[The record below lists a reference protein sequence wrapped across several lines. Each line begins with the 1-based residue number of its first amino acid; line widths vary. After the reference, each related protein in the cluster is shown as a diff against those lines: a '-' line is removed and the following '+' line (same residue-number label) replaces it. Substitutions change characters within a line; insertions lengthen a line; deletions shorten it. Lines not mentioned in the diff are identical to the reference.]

1 MKTHTTVEFKPIKK
15 LAFSLIELMISLIII
30 SIIAAAFSPV
40 ITKRIKSDVVA
51 VGSAISS
58 IRSDCDEFSQ
68 KGGHCSACM
77 DKLCILCDINCT
89 SDQYKNIGKCECENC
104 ASKSNGCLSC
114 NSKDCTKCQS
124 GYYLNSE
131 KKCSPCPAGSS
142 CDGLNQTQC
151 EAGFYQDEQGKGD
164 CKPCFTNDG
173 KYSAKGATSCSSCSA
188 GTYPVDKNWEWHW
201 DGQYH
206 YGIACANCPAGYY
219 CPDGKNAIACLAS
232 NNKYTNAQNQ
242 TSCKSCPA
250 GQFATDDTVNWGA
263 NIRGIRCGTCGAG
276 WACPGGDSVPYICPN
291 GTYQDREGQGY
302 CKSSTGV
309 NNCATYST
317 TSNICSACETYF
329 TLSNGS
335 CVRTSCPSGQYISG
349 GNCYGCPAN
358 ATCDGGSTFSCNS
371 GYYFENGIC
380 NEPRP
385 AGTEIVRINGIKYW
399 FTKYN
404 QTYSSGCKAT
414 TTPHCTTKGYY
425 SGCGRYVCSESSSSK
440 ACSNCSVGGYTGW
453 RLPSYDE
460 ISVVAGNTSYNN
472 YNSLSLCSLNDVS
485 NNERCYN
492 GSNAYG
498 YYYASDYWTSEG
510 YALVFYGD
518 ASYALQKYYSENYRS
533 VRCIRKADY

>member
-1 MKTHTTVEFKPIKK
+1 MKRKFT
-15 LAFSLIELMISLIII
+15 LAFSLIELMISLVIV
-30 SIIAAAFSPV
+30 SLIAAAFSPV
-40 ITKRIKSDVVA
+40 ITKRIKNDVVA
-51 VGSAISS
+51 VGSAVSS
-58 IRSDCDEFSQ
+58 IRAECEDFNQ
-68 KGGHCSACM
+68 KGGHCSACI

-291 GTYQDREGQGY
+291 GTYQDREGQGS
-302 CKSSTGV
+302 CKNSSYGA
-309 NNCATYST
+309 NCIKVDST
-317 TSNICSACETYF
+317 TGACTQCNAGYK
-329 TLSNGS
+329 
-335 CVRTSCPSGQYISG
+335 ISG
-349 GNCYGCPAN
+349 YGCVPEFYCTGQAFVKIGN
-358 ATCDGGSTFSCNS
+358 LC
-371 GYYFENGIC
+371 
-380 NEPRP
+380 
-385 AGTEIVRINGIKYW
+385 V
-399 FTKYN
+399 TKYN
-404 QTYSSGCKAT
+404 MGDNEENLIPSAAGVTGYFMSNSGDKRDCDSSGKCCWSGSTSSNCDMAN
-414 TTPHCTTKGYY
+414 GDY
-425 SGCGRYVCSESSSSK
+425 SGCYRTICTWK
-440 ACSNCSVGGYTGW
+440 AANAICANYNKNGKTW
-453 RLPSYDE
+453 RLPKSKEMENWLPYTVGKGSNGLMLCDDGSAKGGLTKCDYSGCAGGIFSYCQ
-460 ISVVAGNTSYNN
+460 ASYVHA
-472 YNSLSLCSLNDVS
+472 DVS
-485 NNERCYN
+485 GTVGWLYDGNWHTL
-492 GSNAYG
+492 GSRNSSLG
-498 YYYASDYWTSEG
+498 Y
-510 YALVFYGD
+510 
-518 ASYALQKYYSENYRS
+518 S
-533 VRCIRKADY
+533 VRCVTDI